1 VRRITRCRVEECCA
15 PSVPLAGAMDVSE
28 VKDFTFDPHVG
39 EQWNEELEASV
50 SSPKSFTV
58 AL

>member
-1 VRRITRCRVEECCA
+1 
-15 PSVPLAGAMDVSE
+15 MDVSE